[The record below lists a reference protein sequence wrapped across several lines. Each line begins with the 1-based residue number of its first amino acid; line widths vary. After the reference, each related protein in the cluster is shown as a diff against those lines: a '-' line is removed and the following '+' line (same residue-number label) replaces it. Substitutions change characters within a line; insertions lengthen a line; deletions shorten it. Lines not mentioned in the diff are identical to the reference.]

1 MKDSGFN
8 NSKIKEKTQELVSS
22 INLISQRIP
31 NGQIYQIA
39 EKLRKSADSVPK
51 YIELGLKENARK
63 YDKIRFLIMAN
74 SVLEDCRTYLSLAE
88 TLKYAYTKDIIEQIN
103 SVNDLIADDCP
114 VINIISKK
122 LEDINNK

>member
-1 MKDSGFN
+1 MKDSCFN
-8 NSKIKEKTQELVSS
+8 NDKIKEKTQELVSS
-22 INLISQRIP
+22 INLISQKIP

-51 YIELGLKENARK
+51 YIELGLNENARK

-114 VINIISKK
+114 AINNISKK

>member
-8 NSKIKEKTQELVSS
+8 NDKIKEKTQELVSS
-22 INLISQRIP
+22 INLITQKIP

>member
-8 NSKIKEKTQELVSS
+8 NDKIKEKTQELVSS
-22 INLISQRIP
+22 INLITQKIP

-51 YIELGLKENARK
+51 YIELGLNENARK

-114 VINIISKK
+114 AINIISKK
-122 LEDINNK
+122 LEDINNQ